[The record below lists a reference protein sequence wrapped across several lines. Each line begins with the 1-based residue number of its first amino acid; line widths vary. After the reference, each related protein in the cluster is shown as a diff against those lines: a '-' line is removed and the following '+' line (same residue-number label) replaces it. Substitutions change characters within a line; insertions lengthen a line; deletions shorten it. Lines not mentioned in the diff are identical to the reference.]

1 MVYKTLFPALVCWM
15 CLSITANAQQKLD
28 DLLAGEIATLV
39 TTYKTLHANPELSGR
54 EEKTAALVA
63 KELRALGYEVTER
76 VGKYDQLGQPGQPE
90 MTGYGVVAI
99 LKNGAGP
106 TVSVR
111 ADMDGLPV
119 DERTGLPY
127 ASKVKTKNDAGQEVS
142 VMRACGHDVHV
153 ASLLTTAKL
162 LGQLKDQWK
171 GTLMLVAQ
179 PAEEIA
185 RGAKAMINDGLYT
198 RFPRPDYLLGLHAAP
213 IAAGTVS
220 YASGY
225 FLASSDS
232 VDITIRGVGGHGSRP
247 EATKDPVVMAAQVVL
262 ALQTIISRE
271 NSPLDPAVV
280 SVGSIHGGT
289 KHNIIP
295 DEVHLQL
302 TVRTYK
308 AEVRRNVLAAIER
321 IIKGVALAAGVPAH
335 LAPIVK
341 VSEANA
347 PATFNDPAL
356 AARLG
361 ATLEKTFGAKNV
373 VKAPLAMGSEDFGFF
388 GLEGHKIPGF
398 FFYAGVFDPA
408 QVAESVKTGVQL
420 PSNHSSLFAPPQ
432 PELALRAAVNGMA
445 VAVLELMNK

>member
-1 MVYKTLFPALVCWM
+1 MIYKTLFPALVCWM
-15 CLSITANAQQKLD
+15 WLSITTNAQQKLD
-28 DLLAGEIATLV
+28 DLIAGEIVSLV
-39 TTYKTLHANPELSGR
+39 TTYKALHANPELSGR

-76 VGKYDQLGQPGQPE
+76 VGKYDPPGQPGQPE

-106 TVSVR
+106 TVLVR

-119 DERTGLPY
+119 EEKTGLPY
-127 ASKVKTKNDAGQEVS
+127 ASKVKTKNDDGQEVS
-142 VMRACGHDVHV
+142 VMHACGHDLHV
-153 ASLLTTAKL
+153 ASLITTAKL
-162 LGQLKDQWK
+162 LAQLKDQWK

-213 IAAGTVS
+213 IAAGAVA
-220 YASGY
+220 YASDY
-225 FLASSDS
+225 FLASSDY

-247 EATKDPVVMAAQVVL
+247 EATKDPVVIAAQVVL

-280 SVGSIHGGT
+280 TVGSIHGGT

-308 AEVRRNVLAAIER
+308 TEVRKNVLAAIER
-321 IIKGVALAAGVPAH
+321 IVKGVALTAGVPAH

-341 VSEANA
+341 FSEGS
-347 PATFNDPAL
+347 PATFNDPTL

-373 VKAPLAMGSEDFGFF
+373 LKAPLAMSSEDFGRF

-398 FFYAGVFDPA
+398 YFYVGVFDPA
-408 QVAESVKTGVQL
+408 QMAESDKTGAKL
-420 PSNHSSLFAPPQ
+420 PFNHSPLFAPPQ
-432 PELALRAAVNGMA
+432 PEPVLRTAVKGMIA
-445 VAVLELMNK
+445 TVMELMNK

>member
-15 CLSITANAQQKLD
+15 CLSITANSQQKLD
-28 DLLAGEIATLV
+28 DLLDREIASLV

-76 VGKYDQLGQPGQPE
+76 IGKYAQPGQPE

-106 TVSVR
+106 TVLVR

-119 DERTGLPY
+119 EEKTGLPY

-142 VMRACGHDVHV
+142 VMHACGHDVHV
-153 ASLLTTAKL
+153 ASLLTTARL
-162 LGQLKDQWK
+162 LAQLKDQWK

-213 IAAGTVS
+213 RAAGIVA

-225 FLASSDS
+225 FMANSDS
-232 VDITIRGVGGHGSRP
+232 VDITIRGVGGHGAAP
-247 EATKDPVVMAAQVVL
+247 QTTKDPVVMAAQVVL

-302 TVRTYK
+302 TIRTYK
-308 AEVRRNVLAAIER
+308 AEVRKNVLAAIER
-321 IIKGVALAAGVPAH
+321 IVKGIALTAGVPDR

-341 VSEANA
+341 FSEGV

-373 VKAPLAMGSEDFGFF
+373 VKASQSMGFEDFGFF

-398 FFYAGVFDPA
+398 YFWVGVFDPA
-408 QVAESVKTGVQL
+408 QVAESDKTGVKL

-432 PELALRAAVNGMA
+432 PEPTLRAAVKGMTA
-445 VAVLELMNK
+445 AVLELMNK